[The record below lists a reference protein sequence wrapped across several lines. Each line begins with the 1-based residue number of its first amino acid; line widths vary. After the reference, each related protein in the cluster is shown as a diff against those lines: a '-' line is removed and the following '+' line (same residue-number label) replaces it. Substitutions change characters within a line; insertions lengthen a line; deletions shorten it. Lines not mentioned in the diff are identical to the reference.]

1 VQGVQQYNWRV
12 LTPGQ
17 SISIGLEIKFRKEWI
32 KNVQLYFS
40 VGKVGTLQNNLQ
52 MSQTNFSGAETSLRT
67 SQLMR
72 KG

>member
-1 VQGVQQYNWRV
+1 VQGVQYNWRV

>member
-1 VQGVQQYNWRV
+1 VQGVQYNWRV

-40 VGKVGTLQNNLQ
+40 VGKIGTLQNNLQ
-52 MSQTNFSGAETSLRT
+52 MSQTNFSGAGTSLRT

>member
-1 VQGVQQYNWRV
+1 VQGVQYNWRV

-40 VGKVGTLQNNLQ
+40 VGKIGTLQNNLQ
-52 MSQTNFSGAETSLRT
+52 MSQTNFSGAKTSLRT

>member
-1 VQGVQQYNWRV
+1 MQGVQYNWRV

-52 MSQTNFSGAETSLRT
+52 MSQTKFSGAETSLRT

>member
-1 VQGVQQYNWRV
+1 VQGVQYNWRV

-40 VGKVGTLQNNLQ
+40 VGKIGTLQNNLQ
-52 MSQTNFSGAETSLRT
+52 MSQTNFSGAETSLMT
-67 SQLMR
+67 SQLRR